1 MKEDQII
8 QLIAG
13 NIRRSRNYIGASQ
26 EEFAKLVG
34 LTRVSICNIE
44 AGRQACTLKVL
55 YKISNITGISMSEFF
70 NEIQL
75 NQPNLNLPP
84 FVFEIDYKLLE
95 RLHKLPKKA
104 LYSFLKMYRDLHKI
118 KFDKE

>member
-1 MKEDQII
+1 MKENKVIR
-8 QLIAG
+8 LIAW

-34 LTRVSICNIE
+34 LTRVSISNIE
-44 AGRQACTLKVL
+44 AGRQVCTLKVL
-55 YKISNITGISMSEFF
+55 YKISNITGIPMSEFF

-75 NQPNLNLPP
+75 NQPNLKLPS
-84 FVFEIDYKLLE
+84 FVFELDYKLHK

-104 LYSFLKMYRDLHKI
+104 LYAFLKMYKDMQEI
-118 KFDKE
+118 KFDEE

>member
-34 LTRVSICNIE
+34 LTRVSISNIE
-44 AGRQACTLKVL
+44 AGRQVCTLKVL

-75 NQPNLNLPP
+75 NQPNLKLPP
-84 FVFEIDYKLLE
+84 FVFEIDYKLHK

-118 KFDKE
+118 KFDEE